1 MSSTGGERIA
11 PVTYLFRSRAEEA
24 PPTNEGGA
32 EGSDEYDERD
42 AGDSSPVLTTG
53 TAPIATSARAPMFV
67 DLGDQGSADERSAAV
82 RAELEREART
92 HIERDTEAAA
102 TPARK
107 ASFAPINN
115 VSMHALARRGMSSR
129 EMHDYLLGRDFDPG
143 AVDNEVERLESVA
156 LLDDVA
162 LGETLVRTL
171 RDRKGLGRSALT
183 AELRR
188 RHLDATAIEIALEG
202 LDDDELERATEIAHK
217 RAGQLRSYDTETAKR
232 RLGAF
237 LMRKGYSGSVVST
250 AVQRALAP
258 SGSGSASSGPASS
271 GPASSGPVFR

>member
-1 MSSTGGERIA
+1 MSNADGERIA
-11 PVTYLFRSRAEEA
+11 PVTYLFGA
-24 PPTNEGGA
+24 PTPGAHSQERMGA
-32 EGSDEYDERD
+32 EVVSPSAPATTAGGWAEPVEPVER
-42 AGDSSPVLTTG
+42 PHK
-53 TAPIATSARAPMFV
+53 
-67 DLGDQGSADERSAAV
+67 Q
-82 RAELEREART
+82 
-92 HIERDTEAAA
+92 
-102 TPARK
+102 
-107 ASFAPINN
+107 SFAPINN

-129 EMHDYLLGRDFDPG
+129 EMQDYLLRREFEP
-143 AVDNEVERLESVA
+143 AEVEREVERLESVA

-188 RHLDATAIEIALEG
+188 RSLDQLAIEIALAG

-217 RAGQLRSYDTETAKR
+217 RASQLRSYDAQTARR

-237 LMRKGYSGSVVST
+237 LQRKGYSGSVVST

-258 SGSGSASSGPASS
+258 AGPT
-271 GPASSGPVFR
+271 FR